1 MHQIITQKE
10 FLEKYDSGQ
19 KEFESALMQFFDIS
33 SRKFDG
39 LTIRNSKMLFCTFR
53 NCEFR
58 NADFRNCEIYCGS
71 FYSGGIE
78 NTSFVKCKI
87 EFTLFDSIQFD
98 RIKMDK
104 CNIRIS
110 AIFNSNHASVDFS
123 TSIQNRLLTDVSQ
136 ITRADIES
144 SINETMAV
152 VERLDVSTRMKL
164 KELLRQDME
173 RYNLAMPEEKKS
185 GGYGS
190 TQAGKATVTY
200 GEVRH
205 LIEAT
210 FGAYAQQNKYEMK
223 GVYEKQDEDINR
235 RKRQNERG
243 F

>member
-1 MHQIITQKE
+1 MHQVITQKE

-19 KEFESALMQFFDIS
+19 KEFENVLMQFFDIS
-33 SRKFDG
+33 SRKFEG
-39 LTIRNSKMLFCTFR
+39 LAIRNSKMLFCTFR

-58 NADFRNCEIYCGS
+58 NAGFRNCEIYCGS
-71 FYSGGIE
+71 FYSGNIE

-98 RIKMDK
+98 RTKLDK

-110 AIFNSNHASVDFS
+110 AIFNSNHASVDSS

-152 VERLDVSTRMKL
+152 VERLDFSTRMKL

-173 RYNLAMPEEKKS
+173 RYNLSAPEEKK
-185 GGYGS
+185 GIGYGS
-190 TQAGKATVTY
+190 TATDKASVTY
-200 GEVRH
+200 GEIRH
-205 LIEAT
+205 LVEST
-210 FGAYAQQNKYEMK
+210 FGAYSQQNQYAMK
-223 GVYEKQDEDINR
+223 NAYEKQDDDINR
-235 RKRQNERG
+235 RKRTG
-243 F
+243 PP